1 MCGIAGIVKKN
12 VGELDL
18 GFASCLSHR
27 GPDDYGWLCYGLNGV
42 QTGYDSTECSSG
54 LALLVHY
61 RLSILDV
68 SGYGKYNWQWFPMQ
82 TAKLLLPPKLEI
94 AVRIFLGF

>member
-1 MCGIAGIVKKN
+1 MFGIAGIVQKN

-42 QTGYDSTECSSG
+42 RTGYDSKASLSS

-61 RLSILDV
+61 RLSIL
-68 SGYGKYNWQWFPMQ
+68 F
-82 TAKLLLPPKLEI
+82 KL
-94 AVRIFLGF
+94 

>member
-12 VGELDL
+12 DGELDL

-42 QTGYDSTECSSG
+42 RIGYRDFGHASSG
-54 LALLVHY
+54 SV
-61 RLSILDV
+61 
-68 SGYGKYNWQWFPMQ
+68 
-82 TAKLLLPPKLEI
+82 
-94 AVRIFLGF
+94 